1 VTQEGATNKLW
12 WSHKLQQYA
21 QLVRLHHPI
30 GIFLLLWPVLWALW
44 IAGRGHPDP
53 LVVVVFVVGVALMRS
68 AGCAVNDYA
77 DREFD
82 RQVRRTRDRPLAAG
96 RVTPKEAV
104 AVFVSLSLAAFGLVL
119 LTNRLTVLMS
129 FIALLLAATYPF
141 SKRHTYFPQVYLGV
155 AFGWAVPMAFA
166 AETGTVPPVAW
177 LVFLAAVLWALA
189 YDTLYAMMDREDD
202 LRIGIKSTAILF
214 GRHERHAIA
223 MSHGAMLAVLAVVGI
238 AQSLGWPYFAGLAGA
253 AAMAAHQQHLAQDL
267 LPEGCFRAFLNNN
280 WLGATVFLGL
290 LLSYYF

>member
-1 VTQEGATNKLW
+1 
-12 WSHKLQQYA
+12 
-21 QLVRLHHPI
+21 
-30 GIFLLLWPVLWALW
+30 LLLWPVLWALW

-53 LVVVVFVVGVALMRS
+53 LVVAVFVAGVALMRS

-82 RQVRRTRDRPLAAG
+82 RRVRRTRDRPLAAG
-96 RVTPKEAV
+96 RLTPKEAL
-104 AVFVSLSLAAFGLVL
+104 AVFVALSLAAFGLVL

-129 FIALLLAATYPF
+129 FIGLLMAATYPF
-141 SKRHTYFPQVYLGV
+141 TKRHTHLPQVYLGM

-166 AETGTVPPVAW
+166 AQTETVPPIAW

-189 YDTLYAMMDREDD
+189 YDTLYAMVDREDD

-214 GRHERHAIA
+214 GPLDRRAIA
-223 MSHGAMLAVLAVVGI
+223 LSHGGMLAVLAVVGL
-238 AQSLGWPYFAGLAGA
+238 AQDLAWPYFAGLAGA
-253 AAMAAHQQHLAQDL
+253 AVLAAYQQHLAHDR
-267 LPEGCFRAFLNNN
+267 LPERCFRAFLNNN

-290 LLSYYF
+290 LLSYWS